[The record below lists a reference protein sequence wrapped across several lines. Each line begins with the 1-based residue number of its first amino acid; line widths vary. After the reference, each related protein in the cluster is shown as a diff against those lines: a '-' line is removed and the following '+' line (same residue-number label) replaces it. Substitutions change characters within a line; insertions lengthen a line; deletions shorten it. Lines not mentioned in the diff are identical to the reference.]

1 LARVEQGA
9 DVAGVTGQYLI
20 PGTGHQ
26 SDQRVYDVRTT
37 GVAQHLP
44 GRLGVREIDAEH
56 VDHREST
63 GESGLPGTVAPGL
76 SDHGSDITHVVYTW
90 PTWYAHDMSEMP
102 SESVRDVRSHLADVV
117 DRADRD
123 DQATVITRR
132 GKPVAAVVP
141 IEVLRKYQEWE
152 EREINRIVDER
163 MSSRSAAI
171 PMEDVIQE
179 TLARNG

>member
-1 LARVEQGA
+1 M
-9 DVAGVTGQYLI
+9 
-20 PGTGHQ
+20 
-26 SDQRVYDVRTT
+26 
-37 GVAQHLP
+37 
-44 GRLGVREIDAEH
+44 
-56 VDHREST
+56 
-63 GESGLPGTVAPGL
+63 
-76 SDHGSDITHVVYTW
+76 YTW
-90 PTWYAHDMSEMP
+90 YSWYAQFMSEAP
-102 SESVRDVRSHLADVV
+102 SESVRDIRSHLADVV

-171 PMEDVIQE
+171 PIEDVIQE
-179 TLARNG
+179 TLARSE